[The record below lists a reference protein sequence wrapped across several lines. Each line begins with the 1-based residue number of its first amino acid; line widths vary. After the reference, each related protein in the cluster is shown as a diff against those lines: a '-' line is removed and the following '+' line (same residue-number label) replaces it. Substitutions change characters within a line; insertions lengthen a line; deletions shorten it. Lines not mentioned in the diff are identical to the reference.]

1 MARAAENAA
10 ERADGAAAWV
20 GALHKNTANFF
31 KQWRAWRF
39 DGVSRVWLMVI
50 LPPEGLRN
58 NNPGNIE
65 AGSNPWEGQTGSDGR
80 FATFATP
87 EHGIRALG
95 KNLLS
100 YQRQGYDTVSEIVNR
115 WAPASDGNNTDA
127 YIKALCSAL
136 GVVQMTRLMCPIPK
150 PLQLCVPDC

>member
-1 MARAAENAA
+1 
-10 ERADGAAAWV
+10 
-20 GALHKNTANFF
+20 
-31 KQWRAWRF
+31 
-39 DGVSRVWLMVI
+39 
-50 LPPEGLRN
+50 LRN

-100 YQRQGYDTVSEIVNR
+100 YQRQGYDTVNEIVNR

-136 GVVQMTRLMCPIPK
+136 GVGANDPLDVSNPK
-150 PLQLCVPDC
+150 TLA

>member
-1 MARAAENAA
+1 MVLAA
-10 ERADGAAAWV
+10 
-20 GALHKNTANFF
+20 L
-31 KQWRAWRF
+31 
-39 DGVSRVWLMVI
+39 WLTVT
-50 LPPEGLRN
+50 LAQPGLRN

-100 YQRQGYDTVSEIVNR
+100 YQRQDTT
-115 WAPASDGNNTDA
+115 P
-127 YIKALCSAL
+127 
-136 GVVQMTRLMCPIPK
+136 
-150 PLQLCVPDC
+150 